1 MHKLTIKYLHKNE
14 HIIWT
19 VPPKIAPFEFSR
31 DINFGERAS
40 VQCVVGTGDLPL
52 TFAWMKDNI
61 QISTI
66 NNNNRYAGDI
76 DLQKQIDELASTI
89 TIRQNDEFTSALS
102 ITKVTR
108 THDGNYS
115 CFVENGADNV
125 FYSTLLRVNGK

>member
-1 MHKLTIKYLHKNE
+1 M
-14 HIIWT
+14 IWT

-52 TFAWMKDNI
+52 SFAWMKDNI
-61 QISTI
+61 PISATNNI
-66 NNNNRYAGDI
+66 NKYTSDAE
-76 DLQKQIDELASTI
+76 LQKQIDELTRSI

-115 CFVENGADNV
+115 CFVENGADKV